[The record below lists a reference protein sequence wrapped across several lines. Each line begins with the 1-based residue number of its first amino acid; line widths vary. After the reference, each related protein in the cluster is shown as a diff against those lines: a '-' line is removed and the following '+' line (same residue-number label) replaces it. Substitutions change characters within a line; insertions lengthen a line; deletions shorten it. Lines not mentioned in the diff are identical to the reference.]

1 MKQALDISREQLKQL
16 SKDELIEIIL
26 QLLPRIQKLEDQIA
40 KNSNNSGKPPS
51 SDGLNRKPKSL
62 RQKTERQSGGQ
73 KGHKGHTLKMSETP
87 DDIVPHTVDECHHCG
102 EDLQRI
108 EAIDVEKR
116 QVFDIPRVYEQVVKQ
131 QVEARANDWIKRLH
145 ELSQPILHFPHSNEH
160 LELSSSSDQ
169 FV

>member
-26 QLLPRIQKLEDQIA
+26 QLLPRIQELEDQIA

-73 KGHKGHTLKMSETP
+73 KGHKGHTLKPKPYSTR
-87 DDIVPHTVDECHHCG
+87 G
-102 EDLQRI
+102 Y
-108 EAIDVEKR
+108 
-116 QVFDIPRVYEQVVKQ
+116 FDQ
-131 QVEARANDWIKRLH
+131 
-145 ELSQPILHFPHSNEH
+145 SQKLKTNLP
-160 LELSSSSDQ
+160 
-169 FV
+169 